1 MYLNPLDDGKKKER
15 VQKSGKELP
24 SKLKVWYKYA
34 LNFTKTLY
42 KKTAFISI
50 AYSKKTDLENKE
62 AMFEPFKTLNF
73 DMFYNYEIMDQVI
86 LALLGIQ
93 R

>member
-1 MYLNPLDDGKKKER
+1 MVLYLNPLDDGKKREYR
-15 VQKSGKELP
+15 NQELP

-50 AYSKKTDLENKE
+50 AYSKKTDSENRE